1 MIDKNKEYSLNELLD
16 IYDMY
21 NIDFK
26 YYGNNKNGELEL
38 YLKTDTDKVS
48 VFKSISKISKYDY
61 LKLSEKEARN
71 LYFIYDRE
79 VNELELDIVAV
90 VLRTSDVNIPAG
102 RYTLKSL
109 DKLTKEQDAEERSKS
124 ELSDGIAYIIVDN
137 NTACTLYDDVYLFG
151 KNQDGL
157 IASLEER
164 IKKEKDGLIHDNL
177 KLILNYF
184 NDLIKE
190 ILPDTK
196 YVINDI
202 KKNGIKVMTIVMSL
216 ISSFFLTTNV
226 YAVEKIEG
234 GNVTIES
241 LGAIIKSLATK
252 VQIFGIVLS
261 FIALVV
267 FVIQFIIG
275 DDETKQRRKK
285 TILYTL
291 GGVALLI
298 LVPSIINFV
307 IDILG

>member
-1 MIDKNKEYSLNELLD
+1 MKVDIKKNKK
-16 IYDMY
+16 I
-21 NIDFK
+21 
-26 YYGNNKNGELEL
+26 
-38 YLKTDTDKVS
+38 VS
-48 VFKSISKISKYDY
+48 I
-61 LKLSEKEARN
+61 
-71 LYFIYDRE
+71 
-79 VNELELDIVAV
+79 
-90 VLRTSDVNIPAG
+90 
-102 RYTLKSL
+102 
-109 DKLTKEQDAEERSKS
+109 
-124 ELSDGIAYIIVDN
+124 
-137 NTACTLYDDVYLFG
+137 
-151 KNQDGL
+151 
-157 IASLEER
+157 
-164 IKKEKDGLIHDNL
+164 
-177 KLILNYF
+177 
-184 NDLIKE
+184 
-190 ILPDTK
+190 
-196 YVINDI
+196 INDI

-307 IDILG
+307 IDILE

>member
-1 MIDKNKEYSLNELLD
+1 MVDIKKNKK
-16 IYDMY
+16 I
-21 NIDFK
+21 
-26 YYGNNKNGELEL
+26 
-38 YLKTDTDKVS
+38 VS
-48 VFKSISKISKYDY
+48 I
-61 LKLSEKEARN
+61 
-71 LYFIYDRE
+71 
-79 VNELELDIVAV
+79 
-90 VLRTSDVNIPAG
+90 
-102 RYTLKSL
+102 
-109 DKLTKEQDAEERSKS
+109 
-124 ELSDGIAYIIVDN
+124 
-137 NTACTLYDDVYLFG
+137 
-151 KNQDGL
+151 
-157 IASLEER
+157 
-164 IKKEKDGLIHDNL
+164 
-177 KLILNYF
+177 
-184 NDLIKE
+184 
-190 ILPDTK
+190 
-196 YVINDI
+196 INDI

-291 GGVALLI
+291 GGVTLLI

>member
-1 MIDKNKEYSLNELLD
+1 MVDIKKNKK
-16 IYDMY
+16 I
-21 NIDFK
+21 
-26 YYGNNKNGELEL
+26 
-38 YLKTDTDKVS
+38 VS
-48 VFKSISKISKYDY
+48 
-61 LKLSEKEARN
+61 
-71 LYFIYDRE
+71 
-79 VNELELDIVAV
+79 IV
-90 VLRTSDVNIPAG
+90 
-102 RYTLKSL
+102 
-109 DKLTKEQDAEERSKS
+109 
-124 ELSDGIAYIIVDN
+124 
-137 NTACTLYDDVYLFG
+137 
-151 KNQDGL
+151 
-157 IASLEER
+157 
-164 IKKEKDGLIHDNL
+164 
-177 KLILNYF
+177 
-184 NDLIKE
+184 
-190 ILPDTK
+190 
-196 YVINDI
+196 NDI

>member
-1 MIDKNKEYSLNELLD
+1 MVDIKKNKK
-16 IYDMY
+16 I
-21 NIDFK
+21 
-26 YYGNNKNGELEL
+26 
-38 YLKTDTDKVS
+38 VS
-48 VFKSISKISKYDY
+48 I
-61 LKLSEKEARN
+61 
-71 LYFIYDRE
+71 
-79 VNELELDIVAV
+79 
-90 VLRTSDVNIPAG
+90 
-102 RYTLKSL
+102 
-109 DKLTKEQDAEERSKS
+109 
-124 ELSDGIAYIIVDN
+124 
-137 NTACTLYDDVYLFG
+137 
-151 KNQDGL
+151 
-157 IASLEER
+157 
-164 IKKEKDGLIHDNL
+164 
-177 KLILNYF
+177 
-184 NDLIKE
+184 
-190 ILPDTK
+190 
-196 YVINDI
+196 INDI

-216 ISSFFLTTNV
+216 ISSFFRTTNV

>member
-1 MIDKNKEYSLNELLD
+1 MVDIKKNKK
-16 IYDMY
+16 I
-21 NIDFK
+21 
-26 YYGNNKNGELEL
+26 
-38 YLKTDTDKVS
+38 VS
-48 VFKSISKISKYDY
+48 I
-61 LKLSEKEARN
+61 
-71 LYFIYDRE
+71 
-79 VNELELDIVAV
+79 
-90 VLRTSDVNIPAG
+90 
-102 RYTLKSL
+102 
-109 DKLTKEQDAEERSKS
+109 
-124 ELSDGIAYIIVDN
+124 
-137 NTACTLYDDVYLFG
+137 
-151 KNQDGL
+151 
-157 IASLEER
+157 
-164 IKKEKDGLIHDNL
+164 
-177 KLILNYF
+177 
-184 NDLIKE
+184 
-190 ILPDTK
+190 
-196 YVINDI
+196 INDI
-202 KKNGIKVMTIVMSL
+202 KKNSIKVMTIVMSL

>member
-1 MIDKNKEYSLNELLD
+1 MVDIKKNK
-16 IYDMY
+16 
-21 NIDFK
+21 
-26 YYGNNKNGELEL
+26 KN
-38 YLKTDTDKVS
+38 VS
-48 VFKSISKISKYDY
+48 I
-61 LKLSEKEARN
+61 
-71 LYFIYDRE
+71 
-79 VNELELDIVAV
+79 
-90 VLRTSDVNIPAG
+90 
-102 RYTLKSL
+102 
-109 DKLTKEQDAEERSKS
+109 
-124 ELSDGIAYIIVDN
+124 
-137 NTACTLYDDVYLFG
+137 
-151 KNQDGL
+151 
-157 IASLEER
+157 
-164 IKKEKDGLIHDNL
+164 
-177 KLILNYF
+177 
-184 NDLIKE
+184 
-190 ILPDTK
+190 
-196 YVINDI
+196 INDI

>member
-1 MIDKNKEYSLNELLD
+1 MVDIKKNKK
-16 IYDMY
+16 I
-21 NIDFK
+21 
-26 YYGNNKNGELEL
+26 
-38 YLKTDTDKVS
+38 VS
-48 VFKSISKISKYDY
+48 I
-61 LKLSEKEARN
+61 
-71 LYFIYDRE
+71 
-79 VNELELDIVAV
+79 
-90 VLRTSDVNIPAG
+90 
-102 RYTLKSL
+102 
-109 DKLTKEQDAEERSKS
+109 
-124 ELSDGIAYIIVDN
+124 
-137 NTACTLYDDVYLFG
+137 
-151 KNQDGL
+151 
-157 IASLEER
+157 
-164 IKKEKDGLIHDNL
+164 
-177 KLILNYF
+177 
-184 NDLIKE
+184 
-190 ILPDTK
+190 
-196 YVINDI
+196 INDI

-241 LGAIIKSLATK
+241 LGAIIQSLATK

>member
-1 MIDKNKEYSLNELLD
+1 MVDIKKNKK
-16 IYDMY
+16 I
-21 NIDFK
+21 
-26 YYGNNKNGELEL
+26 
-38 YLKTDTDKVS
+38 VS
-48 VFKSISKISKYDY
+48 I
-61 LKLSEKEARN
+61 
-71 LYFIYDRE
+71 
-79 VNELELDIVAV
+79 
-90 VLRTSDVNIPAG
+90 
-102 RYTLKSL
+102 
-109 DKLTKEQDAEERSKS
+109 
-124 ELSDGIAYIIVDN
+124 
-137 NTACTLYDDVYLFG
+137 
-151 KNQDGL
+151 
-157 IASLEER
+157 
-164 IKKEKDGLIHDNL
+164 
-177 KLILNYF
+177 
-184 NDLIKE
+184 
-190 ILPDTK
+190 
-196 YVINDI
+196 INDI

-241 LGAIIKSLATK
+241 LGTIIKSLATK